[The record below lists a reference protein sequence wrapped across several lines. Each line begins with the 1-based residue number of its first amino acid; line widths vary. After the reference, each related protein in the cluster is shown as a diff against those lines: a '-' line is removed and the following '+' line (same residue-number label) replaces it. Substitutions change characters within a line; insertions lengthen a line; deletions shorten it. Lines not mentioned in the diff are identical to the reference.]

1 MATVA
6 LLPQQDCR
14 RPAEPAGQM
23 PAPPSNG
30 NGRAWRGTPEVYIS
44 KAIDN
49 SRLVRQTDPARRRE
63 MAAFV
68 AALALLFALV
78 MVYALQHFK
87 AIEYGYRIE
96 ALRSQ
101 REALIEA
108 NRQLKLDEASLRDPD
123 RINQLAQQMGLQSPQ
138 AGQVMRM
145 EAGDTGDNSAPVM
158 ARMAPVSV
166 ISATR

>member
-1 MATVA
+1 MATVV
-6 LLPQQDCR
+6 LPLQQDCLPASPASE
-14 RPAEPAGQM
+14 RPAPAL
-23 PAPPSNG
+23 NG
-30 NGRAWRGTPEVYIS
+30 NGRAWRGTPEIYFP

-49 SRLVRQTDPARRRE
+49 SRLVRQMDPARRRE

-68 AALALLFALV
+68 GALALLFALF

-101 REALIEA
+101 REALIED
-108 NRQLKLDEASLRDPD
+108 NRQLKLNEASLRDPE
-123 RINQLAQQMGLQSPQ
+123 RINELAQKMGLQSPQ

-145 EAGDTGDNSAPVM
+145 EASDAGDNSAPVM
-158 ARMAPVSV
+158 ARAAAISV